1 MKRTINIKGT
11 ILDVSSP
18 IVMGI
23 LNITPDSFSDGGRY
37 VSPYDAIKRAK
48 QMVDEGASIID
59 IGGYAV
65 NDVSIVGI
73 SEINLSF
80 LLPVL
85 CFAFIAIYGR
95 NKHN

>member
-1 MKRTINIKGT
+1 M
-11 ILDVSSP
+11 
-18 IVMGI
+18 
-23 LNITPDSFSDGGRY
+23 
-37 VSPYDAIKRAK
+37 
-48 QMVDEGASIID
+48 IID

-85 CFAFIAIYGR
+85 CFAFITIYGR
-95 NKHN
+95 NNHN

>member
-1 MKRTINIKGT
+1 MA
-11 ILDVSSP
+11 
-18 IVMGI
+18 IVGVALMPKLQG
-23 LNITPDSFSDGGRY
+23 
-37 VSPYDAIKRAK
+37 
-48 QMVDEGASIID
+48 MIIY

-85 CFAFIAIYGR
+85 CFAFITIYGR
-95 NKHN
+95 NNHN

>member
-1 MKRTINIKGT
+1 MPKLQG
-11 ILDVSSP
+11 
-18 IVMGI
+18 M
-23 LNITPDSFSDGGRY
+23 
-37 VSPYDAIKRAK
+37 
-48 QMVDEGASIID
+48 IID

-85 CFAFIAIYGR
+85 CFAF
-95 NKHN
+95 HNLWA